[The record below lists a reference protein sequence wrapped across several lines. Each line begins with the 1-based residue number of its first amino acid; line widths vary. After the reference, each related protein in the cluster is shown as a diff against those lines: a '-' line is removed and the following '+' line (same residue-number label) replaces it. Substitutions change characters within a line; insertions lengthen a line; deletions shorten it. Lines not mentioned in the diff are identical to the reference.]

1 MQRVDID
8 TNRLRTSVWKSGPE
22 NGVPLLLIHGNLV
35 TGRFWKDVAGKLP
48 DRFSVVAPD
57 LRGFGRTEAKPI
69 DATRGLD
76 DWTDDI
82 EALVDTI
89 GWKGRKLHIAGW
101 SMGGGISMRYATRH
115 PEDIASLTLVAPMS
129 PFGFGATR
137 DADGTPTTDDFAG
150 CGGGAVNPE
159 FLRRMKEG
167 DKSADEPTSSVRVT
181 MSSFFWSPKYK
192 APDEDELLDEVLL
205 TKVGEDWY
213 PGDMTTSQ
221 NWPGM
226 APGKK
231 GVNNAFA
238 PGYCDT
244 SDFGAIKQA
253 FPVVWIRG
261 DEDQVISD
269 TSFFDLAYLGKL
281 GAVPGWPGD
290 EACPPQPMLQ
300 QIRKVLDRYHKSSGA
315 EVREVVLEGAGHG
328 PVIERSD
335 RVAELIAEVAARP
348 NSAGKVSG

>member
-1 MQRVDID
+1 MKRIDID
-8 TNRLRTSVWKSGPE
+8 TSRLRTSVWRSGPDD
-22 NGVPLLLIHGNLV
+22 GVPVLLIHGNLV
-35 TGRFWKDVAGKLP
+35 TGRFWRDVADKLP
-48 DRFSVVAPD
+48 PQFGVAAPD
-57 LRGFGRTEAKPI
+57 LRGFGRTEPKPI

-76 DWTDDI
+76 DWTDDV
-82 EALVDTI
+82 EALVDVL
-89 GWKGRKLHIAGW
+89 GWKGKKLHVGGW
-101 SMGGGISMRYATRH
+101 SMGGGIAMRYATRH
-115 PEDIASLTLVAPMS
+115 RDDIASLTLVAPMS

-137 DADGTPTTDDFAG
+137 DADGTPTTHDFAG

-159 FLRRMKEG
+159 FLRRLKEG
-167 DKSADEPTSSVRVT
+167 DKSADEPTSSPRVT
-181 MSSFFWSPKYK
+181 MTSFFWSPKYK

-205 TKVGEDWY
+205 TKVGDDHY
-213 PGDMTTSQ
+213 PGDSSPAT

-226 APGKK
+226 GPGVK

-238 PGYCDT
+238 PKYCDT
-244 SDFGAIKQA
+244 SDFGAIKSS
-253 FPVVWIRG
+253 FPVVWVRG

-300 QIRKVLDRYHKSSGA
+300 QIRKVLDRYHASSGA
-315 EVREVVLEGAGHG
+315 DVREVVLEGVAHG

-335 RVAELIAEVAARP
+335 RVAELLTQAA
-348 NSAGKVSG
+348 G